1 MLNYIVRRFAIASVA
16 IFVLATVTFF
26 LMRLVPGDPF
36 AGPRVAPE
44 IRAAL
49 RAYYGLDKPLL
60 EQYVIYMV
68 NLLRG
73 DLGLSLAMRGHT
85 VTDIIATAFP
95 VSLDLGIRAMFL
107 SIVFGIGF
115 GVVAALKRGTVV
127 DYLTV
132 VLVLIGIS
140 VPSFVLAGLLQYYLG
155 VYLQILPIARYETFS
170 HTIMPSIALSLGTMA
185 TIARY
190 MRSSMLE
197 VVHADYIKTAFAKG
211 LMPHQVV
218 LRHQIRNALL
228 PVLTILGPAVASVL
242 TGSFVVET
250 VFAIPGLGR
259 YFVTAMQNLDY
270 TLVMGLT
277 IFFGAFLIGMNFL
290 VDLAYGLIDPRIR
303 TS

>member
-1 MLNYIVRRFAIASVA
+1 MLNYIVKRLVIALIA

-36 AGPRVAPE
+36 AGPRIAPE

-49 RAYYGLDKPLL
+49 RSYYGLDRPLP
-60 EQYVIYMV
+60 EQYVIYML

-73 DLGLSLAMRGHT
+73 DLGLSLAARGHT

-95 VSLDLGIRAMFL
+95 VSLDLGIRAMIL
-107 SIVFGIGF
+107 SIVFGVAF
-115 GVVAALKRGTVV
+115 GVVAALRRGTTF

-132 VLVLIGIS
+132 VLVLVGIS
-140 VPSFVLAGLLQYYLG
+140 VPSFVLAGLMQYYLG
-155 VYLQILPIARYETFS
+155 VYFRILPIARYETFW
-170 HTIMPSIALSLGTMA
+170 HTIMPAFALSLGTMA

-211 LMPHQVV
+211 LKPHQVV
-218 LRHQIRNALL
+218 LRHQIRNALC

-277 IFFGAFLIGMNFL
+277 IFFGAFLIAMNFL

>member
-1 MLNYIVRRFAIASVA
+1 MPRSTKSGWTFRSSFPSGGGVHPSAARRRFRSMLNYIIRRFVIACVA

-49 RAYYGLDKPLL
+49 RTYYGLDKPLL
-60 EQYVIYMV
+60 EQYVIYMA

-95 VSLDLGIRAMFL
+95 VSLDLGIRAMIL
-107 SIVFGIGF
+107 SIVFGTGF
-115 GVVAALKRGTVV
+115 GVVAALKRGTAF

-155 VYLQILPIARYETFS
+155 VYLHILPIARYETFS

-197 VVHADYIKTAFAKG
+197 VVHADYIKTAIAKG
-211 LMPHQVV
+211 LKPYQVV
-218 LRHQIRNALL
+218 LRHQI
-228 PVLTILGPAVASVL
+228 
-242 TGSFVVET
+242 
-250 VFAIPGLGR
+250 
-259 YFVTAMQNLDY
+259 
-270 TLVMGLT
+270 
-277 IFFGAFLIGMNFL
+277 
-290 VDLAYGLIDPRIR
+290 
-303 TS
+303 

>member
-1 MLNYIVRRFAIASVA
+1 MLNYIIRRFVIACVA

-95 VSLDLGIRAMFL
+95 VSLDLGIRAMIL

-115 GVVAALKRGTVV
+115 GVVAALNRGTALRLS
-127 DYLTV
+127 DGGPGFDRDLGAE
-132 VLVLIGIS
+132 LRAGG
-140 VPSFVLAGLLQYYLG
+140 PSA
-155 VYLQILPIARYETFS
+155 ILPRRLSPHSADRSLRDLFAHHHAVNRPEPGHNGHHRTL
-170 HTIMPSIALSLGTMA
+170 HAL
-185 TIARY
+185 
-190 MRSSMLE
+190 E
-197 VVHADYIKTAFAKG
+197 HA
-211 LMPHQVV
+211 
-218 LRHQIRNALL
+218 
-228 PVLTILGPAVASVL
+228 
-242 TGSFVVET
+242 
-250 VFAIPGLGR
+250 
-259 YFVTAMQNLDY
+259 
-270 TLVMGLT
+270 
-277 IFFGAFLIGMNFL
+277 
-290 VDLAYGLIDPRIR
+290 
-303 TS
+303 